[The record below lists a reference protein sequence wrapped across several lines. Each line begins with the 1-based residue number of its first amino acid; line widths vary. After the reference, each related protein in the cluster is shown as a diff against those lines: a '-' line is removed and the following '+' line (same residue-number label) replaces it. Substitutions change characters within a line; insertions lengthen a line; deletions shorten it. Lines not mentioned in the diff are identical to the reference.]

1 MIKILLVSIL
11 MLSVSGFAD
20 SHIFLLAGQSNIH
33 RMDPETGFIPE
44 LKKVLPEGKI
54 KYVKLAQSGNP
65 IRMWV
70 KGWENLPGADTAKL
84 EKFENPKTFGRHFQ
98 TIINEMSKLPLSSAK
113 SFTLA

>member
-70 KGWENLPGADTAKL
+70 KGWENLPELTLQNWRNLKILKL
-84 EKFENPKTFGRHFQ
+84 LAGIFR
-98 TIINEMSKLPLSSAK
+98 LLSTK
-113 SFTLA
+113 